1 MHRVFL
7 FQKVAVRLHHQTSTM
22 NIIRAYAYINPMD
35 EYAIAG
41 EDHGWEMGDDIHGRY
56 MARQFESVKDAEKK
70 THELVD
76 LLFMAG
82 VRVYDVQI
90 IDESPC

>member
-1 MHRVFL
+1 VGVKISER
-7 FQKVAVRLHHQTSTM
+7 M
-22 NIIRAYAYINPMD
+22 NIVRAYVYINPLD
-35 EYAIAG
+35 EYAISS

-56 MARQFESVKDAEKK
+56 MAGQFESVKGAEEKA
-70 THELVD
+70 HELVD